1 MFFNNASGYEEGYA
15 KDSNIKIYYRDYG
28 PANGIPILLVMGLGG
43 QLTFWPPYMI
53 KFLQQKGYRPIAYDN
68 RDMGLSS
75 RFKSNP
81 TFLANILKYY
91 FYLPIKSEYKLDDM
105 ANDAVILLDKLKI
118 SKCHA
123 IGMSMGGM
131 ISQILVSNHQ
141 ERFYSYTQIASMVA
155 VPSPLNGPNFS
166 VIKLLGERAFKDATK
181 DERIDRT
188 IRLVSTIGMRGFDYN
203 NSEFKQEVNETIQ
216 RSPDDSGFIRQMAA
230 ILGTKNRINKV
241 KTISVPTLI
250 IHGETDPL
258 IKVKNAFHT
267 HKLIKNSNLKVIKN
281 MGHLIEEPIFDQ
293 FKICLLYTS
302 PSTRDS

>member
-105 ANDAVILLDKLKI
+105 ANDAVVLLDKLKI

-166 VIKLLGERAFKDATK
+166 VIKLLGERAFKNATK

-188 IRLVSTIGMRGFDYN
+188 IRLVSTIGMKGFDYDN
-203 NSEFKQEVNETIQ
+203 PEFKQEVNETIQ

-250 IHGETDPL
+250 IHGKTDPL

-293 FKICLLYTS
+293 FKIDLINHLDINC
-302 PSTRDS
+302 

>member
-15 KDSNIKIYYRDYG
+15 KDCNIKIYYRDYG

-81 TFLANILKYY
+81 SFLANILKYY

-166 VIKLLGERAFKDATK
+166 VIKLLGERAFKNATK

-188 IRLVSTIGMRGFDYN
+188 IRLVSTIGMKGFDYDN
-203 NSEFKQEVNETIQ
+203 PEFKQEVNETIQ

-293 FKICLLYTS
+293 FKIDLLNHL
-302 PSTRDS
+302 DINC

>member
-81 TFLANILKYY
+81 SFLVNILKYY

-118 SKCHA
+118 SKCHV

-188 IRLVSTIGMRGFDYN
+188 IRLVSTIGMKGFDYDN
-203 NSEFKQEVNETIQ
+203 PEFKQEVNETIQ

-293 FKICLLYTS
+293 FKIDLKNHLDINC
-302 PSTRDS
+302 

>member
-105 ANDAVILLDKLKI
+105 ANDAVVLLDKLKI

-293 FKICLLYTS
+293 FKIDLLNHL
-302 PSTRDS
+302 DINC

>member
-105 ANDAVILLDKLKI
+105 ANDAVMLLDNLKI
-118 SKCHA
+118 SKCHV

-188 IRLVSTIGMRGFDYN
+188 IRLVSTIGMKGFDYD

-267 HKLIKNSNLKVIKN
+267 HKLIKNSNLKVINN

-293 FKICLLYTS
+293 FKIDLINHLDINC
-302 PSTRDS
+302 

>member
-1 MFFNNASGYEEGYA
+1 MYFNNASGYEEGYA

-105 ANDAVILLDKLKI
+105 ANDAVVLLDKLKI

-188 IRLVSTIGMRGFDYN
+188 IRLVSTIGMKGFDYDN
-203 NSEFKQEVNETIQ
+203 PEFKQEVNETIQ

-241 KTISVPTLI
+241 KSISVPTLI

-293 FKICLLYTS
+293 FKIDLKNHLDINC
-302 PSTRDS
+302 

>member
-1 MFFNNASGYEEGYA
+1 MFFNDASGYDEGYA
-15 KDSNIKIYYRDYG
+15 KDSNLKIYYRDYG

-81 TFLANILKYY
+81 SFLANILKYY
-91 FYLPIKSEYKLDDM
+91 LYLPIKSEYKLDDM
-105 ANDAVILLDKLKI
+105 ANDAVVLLDKLKI
-118 SKCHA
+118 SKCHV

-141 ERFYSYTQIASMVA
+141 ERFYSYTQIASMIA
-155 VPSPLNGPNFS
+155 VPSPLNGPSFS

-181 DERIDRT
+181 DERINRT
-188 IRLVSTIGMRGFDYN
+188 IRLVSTIGMKGFDYDN
-203 NSEFKQEVNETIQ
+203 PEFKQEVSETIQ

-241 KTISVPTLI
+241 KTISLPTLI

-267 HKLIKNSNLKVIKN
+267 HKLIKNSNLKVVNN

-293 FKICLLYTS
+293 FKIDLINHLDINC
-302 PSTRDS
+302 

>member
-1 MFFNNASGYEEGYA
+1 MFFNDASGFEEGYA
-15 KDSNIKIYYRDYG
+15 RDNNISIYYRDYG

-53 KFLQQKGYRPIAYDN
+53 KYLQQKGYRPIAYDN

-75 RFKSNP
+75 RFESNP

-91 FYLPIKSEYKLDDM
+91 FYFPIKSEYKLDDM
-105 ANDAVILLDKLKI
+105 AKDAVLLLDTLKI
-118 SKCHA
+118 DKCHV

-188 IRLVSTIGMRGFDYN
+188 IRLVSTIGMKGFDYDN
-203 NSEFKQEVNETIQ
+203 PEFKQEVNETIQ

-293 FKICLLYTS
+293 FKIDLINHLDINC
-302 PSTRDS
+302 

>member
-105 ANDAVILLDKLKI
+105 ANDAVVLLDKLKI
-118 SKCHA
+118 SRCHA

-188 IRLVSTIGMRGFDYN
+188 IRLVSTIGMKGFDYDN
-203 NSEFKQEVNETIQ
+203 PEFKQEVNETIQ

-230 ILGTKNRINKV
+230 ILGTKNRIDKV

-293 FKICLLYTS
+293 FKIDLINHLDINC
-302 PSTRDS
+302 

>member
-1 MFFNNASGYEEGYA
+1 MFFNDASGYEEGYA
-15 KDSNIKIYYRDYG
+15 KDSNLKIYYRDYG
-28 PANGIPILLVMGLGG
+28 PDNGIPILLVMGLGG

-81 TFLANILKYY
+81 SFLANILKYY

-105 ANDAVILLDKLKI
+105 ANDAVVLLDKLKI

-166 VIKLLGERAFKDATK
+166 VIKLLGERAFKNATK

-188 IRLVSTIGMRGFDYN
+188 IRLVSTIGMKGFDYN

-241 KTISVPTLI
+241 KTISLPTLI

-293 FKICLLYTS
+293 FKIDLLNHL
-302 PSTRDS
+302 DINC

>member
-1 MFFNNASGYEEGYA
+1 MFFNDASGYEEGFA
-15 KDSNIKIYYRDYG
+15 RDNNLKIYYRDYG
-28 PANGIPILLVMGLGG
+28 PAHGIPILLVMGLGG

-53 KFLQQKGYRPIAYDN
+53 KYLQQKGYRPIAYDN

-105 ANDAVILLDKLKI
+105 AKDAVLLLDTLKI
-118 SKCHA
+118 DKCHV

-166 VIKLLGERAFKDATK
+166 VIRLLGERAFKNATK
-181 DERIDRT
+181 EERINRT
-188 IRLVSTIGMRGFDYN
+188 IRLVSTIGMQGFNYN
-203 NSEFKQEVNETIQ
+203 NPEFKQEVNETIE

-230 ILGTKNRINKV
+230 ILGTKNRIDKV
-241 KTISVPTLI
+241 KTIHVPTLI

-267 HKLIKNSNLKVIKN
+267 HKLIKNSNIKIINN

-293 FKICLLYTS
+293 FKIDLKNHLDINC
-302 PSTRDS
+302 

>member
-1 MFFNNASGYEEGYA
+1 MFFNDASGYEEGFA
-15 KDSNIKIYYRDYG
+15 RDNNLKIYYRDYG
-28 PANGIPILLVMGLGG
+28 PAHGIPILLVMGLGG

-53 KFLQQKGYRPIAYDN
+53 KYLQQKGYRPIAYDN

-105 ANDAVILLDKLKI
+105 AKDAVLLLDTLKI
-118 SKCHA
+118 DKCHV

-166 VIKLLGERAFKDATK
+166 VIRLLGERAFKNATK
-181 DERIDRT
+181 EERINRT
-188 IRLVSTIGMRGFDYN
+188 IRLVSTIGMQGFNYN
-203 NSEFKQEVNETIQ
+203 NPEFKQEVNETIE

-230 ILGTKNRINKV
+230 ILGTKNRIDKV
-241 KTISVPTLI
+241 KTIHVPTLI

-267 HKLIKNSNLKVIKN
+267 HKLIKDSNIKIINN

-293 FKICLLYTS
+293 FKIDLKNHLDINC
-302 PSTRDS
+302 

>member
-166 VIKLLGERAFKDATK
+166 VIKLLGERAFKNATK

-188 IRLVSTIGMRGFDYN
+188 IRLVSTIGMKGFDYDN
-203 NSEFKQEVNETIQ
+203 PEFKQEVNETIQ

-293 FKICLLYTS
+293 FKIDLINHLDKNC
-302 PSTRDS
+302 

>member
-1 MFFNNASGYEEGYA
+1 MFFNDASGFEEGYA
-15 KDSNIKIYYRDYG
+15 RDNDISIYYRDYG

-53 KFLQQKGYRPIAYDN
+53 KYLQQKGYRPIAFDN

-81 TFLANILKYY
+81 TFLSNILKYY
-91 FYLPIKSEYKLDDM
+91 FYIPIKSEYKLDDM
-105 ANDAVILLDKLKI
+105 AKDAVLLLDTLEI
-118 SKCHA
+118 DKCHV

-141 ERFYSYTQIASMVA
+141 ERFFSYTQIASMVA

-166 VIKLLGERAFKDATK
+166 VIRLLGERAFKNSTK
-181 DERIDRT
+181 EERINRT
-188 IRLVSTIGMRGFDYN
+188 IRLVSTIGMQGFDYN
-203 NSEFKQEVNETIQ
+203 SSEFKDEVNETIE

-230 ILGTKNRINKV
+230 ILGTKNRIDKV
-241 KTISVPTLI
+241 KTIRVPTLI
-250 IHGETDPL
+250 IHGKTDPL

-267 HKLIKNSNLKVIKN
+267 HKLIKNSKIKIIDN
-281 MGHLIEEPIFDQ
+281 MGHLIEEPVFNQ
-293 FKICLLYTS
+293 FKIDLKNHLETNC
-302 PSTRDS
+302 

>member
-1 MFFNNASGYEEGYA
+1 MFFNDASGFEEGYA
-15 KDSNIKIYYRDYG
+15 RDNNISIYYRDYG

-53 KFLQQKGYRPIAYDN
+53 KYLQQKGYRPIAYDN

-75 RFKSNP
+75 RFESNP

-91 FYLPIKSEYKLDDM
+91 FYFPIKSEYKLDDM
-105 ANDAVILLDKLKI
+105 AKDAVLLLDTLKI
-118 SKCHA
+118 DKCHV

-166 VIKLLGERAFKDATK
+166 VIRLLGERAFKNSTK
-181 DERIDRT
+181 EERINRT
-188 IRLVSTIGMRGFDYN
+188 IRLVSTIGMQGFDYN
-203 NSEFKQEVNETIQ
+203 NYEFKQEVSETIE
-216 RSPDDSGFIRQMAA
+216 RSPDDSGFVRQMAA
-230 ILGTKNRINKV
+230 ILGTKNRIDKV

-250 IHGETDPL
+250 IHGKTDPL

-267 HKLIKNSNLKVIKN
+267 HKLIKNSKIKIIDN
-281 MGHLIEEPIFDQ
+281 MGHLIEEPVFDQ
-293 FKICLLYTS
+293 FKIDLKNHLEINC
-302 PSTRDS
+302 

>member
-105 ANDAVILLDKLKI
+105 ANDAVVLLDKLKI
-118 SKCHA
+118 SRCHA

-188 IRLVSTIGMRGFDYN
+188 IRLVSTIGMKGFDYDN
-203 NSEFKQEVNETIQ
+203 PEFKQEVNETIQ

-230 ILGTKNRINKV
+230 ILGTKNRINQV

-293 FKICLLYTS
+293 FKIDLINHLDINC
-302 PSTRDS
+302 

>member
-166 VIKLLGERAFKDATK
+166 VIKLLGERAFKNATK

-188 IRLVSTIGMRGFDYN
+188 IRLVSTIGMKGFDYDN
-203 NSEFKQEVNETIQ
+203 PEFKQEVNETIQ

-230 ILGTKNRINKV
+230 ILRTKNRINKV

-293 FKICLLYTS
+293 FKIDLINHLDINC
-302 PSTRDS
+302 

>member
-105 ANDAVILLDKLKI
+105 ANDAVVLLDKLKI

-188 IRLVSTIGMRGFDYN
+188 IRLVSTIGMKGFDYDN
-203 NSEFKQEVNETIQ
+203 PEFKQEINETIQ

-293 FKICLLYTS
+293 FKIDLINHLDINC
-302 PSTRDS
+302 

>member
-1 MFFNNASGYEEGYA
+1 MFFNDASGFEEGYA
-15 KDSNIKIYYRDYG
+15 RDNNISIYYRDYG

-53 KFLQQKGYRPIAYDN
+53 RYLQQKGFRPIAYDN

-75 RFKSNP
+75 RFESNP

-91 FYLPIKSEYKLDDM
+91 FYFPIKSEYKLDDM
-105 ANDAVILLDKLKI
+105 AKDAVLLLDTLKI
-118 SKCHA
+118 DKCHV

-141 ERFYSYTQIASMVA
+141 ERFSSYTQIASMVA

-166 VIKLLGERAFKDATK
+166 VIRLLGERAFKNSTK
-181 DERIDRT
+181 EERINRT
-188 IRLVSTIGMRGFDYN
+188 IRLVSTIGMQGFDYN
-203 NSEFKQEVNETIQ
+203 NYEFKQEVSETIE
-216 RSPDDSGFIRQMAA
+216 RSPDDSGFVRQMAA
-230 ILGTKNRINKV
+230 ILGTKNRIDKV

-250 IHGETDPL
+250 IHGKTDPL

-267 HKLIKNSNLKVIKN
+267 HKLIKNSKIKIIDN
-281 MGHLIEEPIFDQ
+281 MGHLIEEPVFDQ
-293 FKICLLYTS
+293 FKIDLENHLKINC
-302 PSTRDS
+302 

>member
-1 MFFNNASGYEEGYA
+1 MYFNNASGYEEGYA

-105 ANDAVILLDKLKI
+105 ANDAVVLLDKLKI

-166 VIKLLGERAFKDATK
+166 VIKLLGERAFKNATK

-188 IRLVSTIGMRGFDYN
+188 IRLVSTIGMKGFDYDN
-203 NSEFKQEVNETIQ
+203 PEFKQEVNETIQ

-293 FKICLLYTS
+293 FKIDLINHLDINC
-302 PSTRDS
+302 

>member
-188 IRLVSTIGMRGFDYN
+188 IRLVSTIGMKGFDYDN
-203 NSEFKQEVNETIQ
+203 PEFKQEVNETIQ

-293 FKICLLYTS
+293 FKIDLLNHL
-302 PSTRDS
+302 DINC

>member
-188 IRLVSTIGMRGFDYN
+188 IRLVSTIGMKGFDYN

-293 FKICLLYTS
+293 FKIDLLNHL
-302 PSTRDS
+302 DINC

>member
-166 VIKLLGERAFKDATK
+166 VIKLLGERALKDATK

-188 IRLVSTIGMRGFDYN
+188 IRLVSTIGMKGFDYDN
-203 NSEFKQEVNETIQ
+203 PEFKQEVNETIQ

-293 FKICLLYTS
+293 FKIDLINHLDINC
-302 PSTRDS
+302 

>member
-1 MFFNNASGYEEGYA
+1 MFFNNASGYEEGFA

-105 ANDAVILLDKLKI
+105 ANDAVVLLDKLKI

-166 VIKLLGERAFKDATK
+166 VIKLLGERALKDATK

-188 IRLVSTIGMRGFDYN
+188 IRLVSTIGMKGFDYN

-293 FKICLLYTS
+293 FKIDLLNHL
-302 PSTRDS
+302 DINC

>member
-1 MFFNNASGYEEGYA
+1 MFFNDASGFEEGYA
-15 KDSNIKIYYRDYG
+15 RDNNISIYYRDYG

-53 KFLQQKGYRPIAYDN
+53 KYLQQKGFRPIAYDN

-91 FYLPIKSEYKLDDM
+91 FYFPIKSEYKLDDM
-105 ANDAVILLDKLKI
+105 AKDAVLLLDTLKI
-118 SKCHA
+118 DKCHV

-141 ERFYSYTQIASMVA
+141 ERFSSYTQIASMVA

-166 VIKLLGERAFKDATK
+166 VIRLLGERAFKNSTK
-181 DERIDRT
+181 EERINRT
-188 IRLVSTIGMRGFDYN
+188 IRLVSTIGMQGFDYN
-203 NSEFKQEVNETIQ
+203 NYEFKQEVSETIE
-216 RSPDDSGFIRQMAA
+216 RSPDDSGFVRQMAA
-230 ILGTKNRINKV
+230 ILGTKNRIDKV

-250 IHGETDPL
+250 IHGKTDPL

-267 HKLIKNSNLKVIKN
+267 HKLIKNSKIKIIDN
-281 MGHLIEEPIFDQ
+281 MGHLIEEPVFDQ
-293 FKICLLYTS
+293 FKIDLENHLKINC
-302 PSTRDS
+302 

>member
-1 MFFNNASGYEEGYA
+1 MFFNDASGYEEGFA
-15 KDSNIKIYYRDYG
+15 RDNNLKIYYRDYG
-28 PANGIPILLVMGLGG
+28 PAHGIPILLVMGLGG

-53 KFLQQKGYRPIAYDN
+53 KYLQQKGYRPIAYDN

-105 ANDAVILLDKLKI
+105 AKDAVLLLDTLKI
-118 SKCHA
+118 DKCHV

-166 VIKLLGERAFKDATK
+166 VIRLLGERAFKNATK
-181 DERIDRT
+181 EERINRT
-188 IRLVSTIGMRGFDYN
+188 IRLVSTIGMQGFDYDN
-203 NSEFKQEVNETIQ
+203 AEFKQEVNETIE

-230 ILGTKNRINKV
+230 ILGTKNRIDKV
-241 KTISVPTLI
+241 KTIHVPTLI

-267 HKLIKNSNLKVIKN
+267 HKLIKNSNIKIINN

-293 FKICLLYTS
+293 FKIDLKNHLDINC
-302 PSTRDS
+302 

>member
-105 ANDAVILLDKLKI
+105 ANDAVVLLDKLKI

-155 VPSPLNGPNFS
+155 VPSPLNGPSFS

-181 DERIDRT
+181 DERINRT
-188 IRLVSTIGMRGFDYN
+188 IRLVSTIGMKGFDYDN
-203 NSEFKQEVNETIQ
+203 PEFKQEVNETIQ

-230 ILGTKNRINKV
+230 ILGTKNRIDKV

-258 IKVKNAFHT
+258 IKVKNAFQT

-281 MGHLIEEPIFDQ
+281 MGHLIEKPIFDQ
-293 FKICLLYTS
+293 FKIDLINHLDINC
-302 PSTRDS
+302 

>member
-1 MFFNNASGYEEGYA
+1 MFFNNASGYEEGFA

-53 KFLQQKGYRPIAYDN
+53 KFLQQNGYRPIAYDN

-105 ANDAVILLDKLKI
+105 ANDAVVLLDKLKI

-166 VIKLLGERAFKDATK
+166 VIKLLGERALKDATK

-188 IRLVSTIGMRGFDYN
+188 IRLVSTIGMKGFDYN

-293 FKICLLYTS
+293 FKIDLLNHL
-302 PSTRDS
+302 DINC

>member
-1 MFFNNASGYEEGYA
+1 MFFNNAAGYEEGYA

-81 TFLANILKYY
+81 SFLANILKYY

-105 ANDAVILLDKLKI
+105 ANDAVVLLDKLKI
-118 SKCHA
+118 SKCHV

-188 IRLVSTIGMRGFDYN
+188 IRLVSTIGMKGFDYDN
-203 NSEFKQEVNETIQ
+203 PEFKQEVNETIQ

-293 FKICLLYTS
+293 FKIDLINHLDINC
-302 PSTRDS
+302 

>member
-53 KFLQQKGYRPIAYDN
+53 KFLQQKGYRPIACDN

-105 ANDAVILLDKLKI
+105 ANDAVVLLDKLKI

-188 IRLVSTIGMRGFDYN
+188 IRLVSTIGMKGFDYDN
-203 NSEFKQEVNETIQ
+203 PEFKQEVNETIQ

-293 FKICLLYTS
+293 FKIDLKNHLDINC
-302 PSTRDS
+302 

>member
-188 IRLVSTIGMRGFDYN
+188 IRLVSTIGMKGFDYDN
-203 NSEFKQEVNETIQ
+203 PEFKQEVNETIQ

-241 KTISVPTLI
+241 KSISVPTLI

-293 FKICLLYTS
+293 FKIDLINHLDINC
-302 PSTRDS
+302 